1 MVTDN
6 KLFILNIFNNFRYSS
21 EILVQK
27 YRIFILQVQTFTIC
41 QTNMHI
47 PNIWT
52 GKIQQCGLNSD
63 LCTETSLGP
72 LDIPFIIITPTHYV
86 PNMAKTKTPWRTS
99 SRNLS
104 LLTKSNLDKNK
115 LYNYCPISKLSV
127 ISKIIECV
135 DKSRLTDHLTYNKL
149 LNPHQYSYLFPFP

>member
-1 MVTDN
+1 
-6 KLFILNIFNNFRYSS
+6 
-21 EILVQK
+21 VQK

-41 QTNMHI
+41 QTNVHI

-63 LCTETSLGP
+63 LRTETSSGHTP
-72 LDIPFIIITPTHYV
+72 SIIITPTHYV

-104 LLTKSNLDKNK
+104 LLTKSNLDKK
-115 LYNYCPISKLSV
+115 
-127 ISKIIECV
+127 
-135 DKSRLTDHLTYNKL
+135 
-149 LNPHQYSYLFPFP
+149 